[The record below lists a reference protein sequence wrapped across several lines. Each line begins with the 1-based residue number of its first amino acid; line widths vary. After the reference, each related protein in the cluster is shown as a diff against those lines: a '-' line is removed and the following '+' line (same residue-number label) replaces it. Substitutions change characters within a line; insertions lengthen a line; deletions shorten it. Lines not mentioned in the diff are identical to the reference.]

1 MTVKNKTIEFL
12 HKIITRTELGQE
24 KADWICEHEALAA
37 VSLASGKLYYEAA
50 RTNEQDTVLFET
62 RFAPWMEEL
71 NKVDWRIR
79 YKGTV
84 YRIKQMANVK
94 ERCFEVQF
102 RGVSALND

>member
-12 HKIITRTELGQE
+12 HKNVTITELGQE
-24 KADWICEHEALAA
+24 KVDWVSEYEALAA
-37 VSLASGKLYYEAA
+37 VSLASGRLYYEAA

-62 RFAPWMEEL
+62 RFAPWMEKL

>member
-1 MTVKNKTIEFL
+1 MTVKNKAIEFL
-12 HKIITRTELGQE
+12 HKNVTITELGQE
-24 KADWICEHEALAA
+24 KVDWVSEYEALAA
-37 VSLASGKLYYEAA
+37 VSEAA

-62 RFAPWMEEL
+62 RFAPWMDKL